1 LRSGTEQKAERKNWC
16 GDFGD
21 APILYRKSPA
31 CVSRYAHLSIKQNL
45 LQRTNFFFYYIDHF
59 DKFLFA
65 FSSGVVQL
73 PVVVKIFADVGA
85 RIVKKEILSKLIHS
99 LLFTVKYT
107 YNKIINCA
115 FEIFYS
121 KEKL

>member
-1 LRSGTEQKAERKNWC
+1 
-16 GDFGD
+16 
-21 APILYRKSPA
+21 
-31 CVSRYAHLSIKQNL
+31 
-45 LQRTNFFFYYIDHF
+45 
-59 DKFLFA
+59 
-65 FSSGVVQL
+65 L

-85 RIVKKEILSKLIHS
+85 RIAKKEILSKLNHS